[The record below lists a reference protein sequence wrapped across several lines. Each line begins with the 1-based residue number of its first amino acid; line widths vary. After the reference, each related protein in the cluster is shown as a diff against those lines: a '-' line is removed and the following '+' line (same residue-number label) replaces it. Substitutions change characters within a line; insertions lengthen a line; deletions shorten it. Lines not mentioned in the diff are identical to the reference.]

1 MTAPVLAATST
12 GSTPYALERSGRL
25 LVARFSEPHDVLS
38 WAIVGGG
45 IRVAEAVVWTY
56 VQGSELSPAVD
67 ARLWLE
73 DTLAAAGL
81 RFSVGLLT
89 SRNLDR
95 FVEAS
100 ARSGDVSAQAVAT
113 VGLSNALRAGDPPG
127 PLLRPGTIN
136 ILCRVDRPLSAEGLL
151 EASAIA
157 TEAKTVAVLEEGIVS
172 RRTGK
177 TASGTGTDCIVV
189 AAPRRGAAEPY
200 AGKHTDV
207 GAAIGAAVE
216 SAVRRGVREWI
227 EENGT
232 R

>member
-1 MTAPVLAATST
+1 MTAPVAAAPSPDST
-12 GSTPYALERSGRL
+12 AYALERSGRL
-25 LVARFSEPHDVLS
+25 LIARFSEPHDVLS

-45 IRVAEAVVWTY
+45 IGVAEAVVWTY
-56 VQGSELSPAVD
+56 VRGAELSPAID

-73 DTLAAAGL
+73 DTLASSGL
-81 RFSVGLLT
+81 TGAVGFLT

-95 FVEAS
+95 FVEAA
-100 ARSGDVSAQAVAT
+100 ARSGDVSAHAVAT

-136 ILCRVDRPLSAEGLL
+136 ILCRVDRALSPEGLL

-157 TEAKTVAVLEEGIVS
+157 TEAKAVAVLEEGIVS

-189 AAPRRGAAEPY
+189 AAPRRGPADPY

-216 SAVRRGVREWI
+216 SAVRRGVRDWI